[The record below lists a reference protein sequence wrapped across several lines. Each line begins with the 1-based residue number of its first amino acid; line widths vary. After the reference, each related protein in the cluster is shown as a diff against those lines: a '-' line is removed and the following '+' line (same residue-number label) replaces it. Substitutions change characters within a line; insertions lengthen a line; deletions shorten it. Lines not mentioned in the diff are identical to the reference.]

1 MPKIGVYTIALNEAK
16 HCERW
21 ANSVA
26 DADYRVVL
34 DTGSTDGTVE
44 KLRELGVTVFEQR
57 FDPWRFDHARN
68 AALACLPQ
76 DTDFCISQDM
86 DEFLEAGWRPKM
98 EAAWRTGETTR
109 LAYTYVFDYRQGGP
123 NDGYRMDKIHARLGY
138 QWKRPVHETVFST
151 VGYENVAEDL
161 SIILNQI
168 QDRSKGTRSNY
179 LPLMEMATAEDPIDS
194 QLSFWYGRELMYA
207 NQHDDAVAEL
217 NRYLDLETSRWP
229 IERSEAMLYISR
241 MVDDRKLEYIQR
253 ALICSPER
261 RQVWLELARYYYN
274 NQDWHGLLWAAGSGM
289 DKSRRDNSYLDNA
302 DAWGNQLLDFGSIAA
317 ANLGWYSKAADWCQQ
332 ALDLSPNDDRLK
344 NNLQWMQSKI
354 KEQG

>member
-1 MPKIGVYTIALNEAK
+1 MKVAVYTIALNEIR

-21 ANSVA
+21 AQSVA

-44 KLRELGVTVFEQR
+44 KLRALGVTVFEEK
-57 FDPWRFDHARN
+57 FDPWRVDHARN
-68 AALACLPQ
+68 AALACVPS
-76 DTDFCISQDM
+76 DANICISQDM
-86 DEFLEAGWRPKM
+86 DEFLADGWRPKM
-98 EAAWRTGETTR
+98 EAAWHVGVTTR
-109 LAYTYVFDYRQGGP
+109 LAYTYVFDYRDGST
-123 NDGYRMDKIHARLGY
+123 NDGYRMDKIHARVGY

-161 SIILNQI
+161 SITLNQI

-179 LPLMEMATAEDPIDS
+179 LPLMEMATAEDPTDS
-194 QLSFWYGRELMYA
+194 QLSFWYGRELMHA
-207 NQHDDAVAEL
+207 NQHDGAVAEL

-274 NQDWHGLLWAAGSGM
+274 NQDWYGLLWAAGSGM
-289 DKSRRDNSYLDNA
+289 EKSRRDNSYLDHA

-317 ANLGWYSKAADWCQQ
+317 ANLGWYAKAADWCQQ

>member
-1 MPKIGVYTIALNEAK
+1 MKIAVYTISLNEIK

-68 AALACLPQ
+68 AALACVPA
-76 DTDFCISQDM
+76 DAEICISQDM
-86 DEFLEAGWRPKM
+86 DEFLADGWRSKM
-98 EAAWRTGETTR
+98 TAAWHTGETTR
-109 LAYTYVFDYRQGGP
+109 LAYTYVFDYR
-123 NDGYRMDKIHARLGY
+123 DGENNTGFRMDKIHARTGY
-138 QWKRPVHETVFST
+138 EWKRPVHETVFST
-151 VGYENVAEDL
+151 TGREVIAEDL
-161 SIILNQI
+161 GIALNQI

-179 LPLMEMATAEDPIDS
+179 LPLMAVATREDTKDS

-207 NQHDDAVAEL
+207 NQHSEAITEL
-217 NRYLDLETSRWP
+217 TRYLDLETSRWP
-229 IERSEAMLYISR
+229 VERSEAMIYISR
-241 MVDDRKLEYIQR
+241 MSDSRKLEYIQR

-261 RQVWLELARYYYN
+261 RQVWLELARYYYST
-274 NQDWHGLLWAAGSGM
+274 QDWHGLLWACGSGM
-289 DKSRRDNSYLDNA
+289 ERSRRDHSYLDHA

-317 ANLGWYSKAADWCQQ
+317 ATLGWYTRAADWCKQ
-332 ALDLSPNDDRLK
+332 ALDMQPTDDRLK
-344 NNLQWMQSKI
+344 NNLQWMQGKI
-354 KEQG
+354 QEQ